1 MVNVCVLL
9 IDTTNSIC
17 GLPID
22 LIPLSHHV
30 QINERLKRSAYWNQ
44 KLIINQCFLEKKKKT
59 RPESAEFLKEFDQK
73 SKRAPKDQPCID
85 RSP

>member
-30 QINERLKRSAYWNQ
+30 QMNERLKRSAYWNQ
-44 KLIINQCFLEKKKKT
+44 KLIINQCFLEKKEIKKT
-59 RPESAEFLKEFDQK
+59 RPRPAEFFKEFD
-73 SKRAPKDQPCID
+73 
-85 RSP
+85 